1 MNKVKLTAAFTSFL
15 TVLAALP
22 YELGEAAMLIP
33 PAWKAPVALSAAIAT
48 IILRSFTASG
58 ELKK

>member
-1 MNKVKLTAAFTSFL
+1 MNKVKLASAFTSFL
-15 TVLAALP
+15 TVIAALP

-33 PAWKAPVALSAAIAT
+33 PAWKAPVALASAIAT